1 VVIQLKESFLL
12 VIVGIYLIIGPNFG
26 TVFAAHKISDQTPPT
41 NKISD
46 QTPPT
51 NKISD
56 QTPPTNKISDQTPP
70 TNKISEVTSIEQ
82 STTTPT
88 NTTIPPPVSI
98 TVDLNKVRFGIGESV
113 HIFGKAYSNAT
124 IPWTGKVIVEVLDSN
139 NSVVFKTSSFPLNGT
154 YRADIQNTLQPGK
167 YTVNVRLDNTNE
179 GSWTSFQTVNYWGT
193 WSFYSIIG
201 GLICIALL
209 AAINAVGIRNIR
221 ITEVTNFLLFSG
233 ILLSILLTVFFA
245 DVDLGPNSPIGLVL
259 QTHGQVGSGDTSQGS
274 TQWII
279 NVGGNQRNNYE
290 DGLAIPLY
298 VVVFGVIGG
307 YLRILYEAATSR
319 RSQTSTEFKKI
330 ENEVERMPDS
340 LFEFREPSLLKH
352 LSNWVGK
359 RFTKNIN
366 HEIKAVKINPSLRRE
381 LGLDEKTEYDD
392 DTIKTAIIQRQ
403 ILISLRHDEMYRGK
417 HRLFL
422 YRTMTDLA
430 LLFLAPIFS
439 IVAWFLLAQ
448 AGIQGE
454 ATGANGQTGIFFLAA
469 ISFIVGFV
477 TNEIIQT
484 LTRFSNGILQG
495 MSRQRIPAAETKSI
509 AIYISEK
516 PTNTPVGTETMI
528 KARVINKKTGE
539 IVSGAKIT
547 GLVMNPSNVAYV
559 RLPQK
564 LSNLD
569 GDVEYSL
576 NIFKDTSLGTYLVSL
591 NAEAEGY
598 ESGLAQFNFTVVEPE
613 QLELARATRTKSNLK
628 TGRSPTNLK
637 QAQTLPSLDLA
648 SGHNNRSSVGL
659 KQIQTLPTLDATITI
674 SNNMISAGMKQ
685 TLEVSVVGFHSA
697 PPDVTVNGE
706 IIYPSGLGVVLQE
719 TRTDD
724 NGLVSY
730 NWFIDNNAGTG
741 SCMVKIY
748 LSKDGYFDKELE
760 TQYEII

>member
-1 VVIQLKESFLL
+1 MIIGNYFSHFVVIQLKESFLL
-12 VIVGIYLIIGPNFG
+12 AIVGIYLIIGPNFG
-26 TVFAAHKISDQTPPT
+26 TVFAADKMSDLLIKST
-41 NKISD
+41 KKSD
-46 QTPPT
+46 
-51 NKISD
+51 
-56 QTPPTNKISDQTPP
+56 
-70 TNKISEVTSIEQ
+70 VASIGQ
-82 STTTPT
+82 STIT
-88 NTTIPPPVSI
+88 TTIPPASI
-98 TVDLNKVRFGIGESV
+98 TVDLNKVRFDTGESV

-124 IPWTGKVIVEVLDSN
+124 IPWTGKVIIEVLDSN
-139 NSVVFKTSSFPLNGT
+139 NRVVYKTSSFPVNGT
-154 YRADIQNTLQPGK
+154 YRADIQNTLEPGK
-167 YTVNVRLDNTNE
+167 YTINVRLDNTNE

-221 ITEVTNFLLFSG
+221 IIEVTNFMLFSG
-233 ILLSILLTVFFA
+233 ILLSTLLTVFFA

-259 QTHGQVGSGDTSQGS
+259 QTHGQVGGDASQGS

-279 NVGGNQRNNYE
+279 NVGGSQRNNYE

-298 VVVFGVIGG
+298 VVVFGIIGG
-307 YLRILYEAATSR
+307 YLRILYGAATSR
-319 RSQTSTEFKKI
+319 RSQTSTEFKEI
-330 ENEVERMPDS
+330 ENEVDRMPDS

-352 LSNWVGK
+352 LSNWAGK
-359 RFTKNIN
+359 YFTKNMT

-381 LGLDEKTEYDD
+381 LGLDEKKEYDD

-422 YRTMTDLA
+422 YRTMMDIA

-454 ATGANGQTGIFFLAA
+454 ATGTHGQTGIFFLAA
-469 ISFIVGFV
+469 ISFLVGFV
-477 TNEIIQT
+477 TNEITQT
-484 LTRFSNGILQG
+484 LIRFSNGILQG
-495 MSRQRIPAAETKSI
+495 ISRQRIPPAETKSL

-516 PTNTPVGTETMI
+516 PTNTPVGAEATI
-528 KARVINKKTGE
+528 KARIINKKTGE

-547 GLVMNPSNVAYV
+547 GLVMNPSNVVYV

-576 NIFKDTSLGTYLVSL
+576 NIFNDTPLGTYLISL

-598 ESGLAQFNFTVVEPE
+598 ESGSAQFNFTVVESE

-628 TGRSPTNLK
+628 TGRSQTNLK
-637 QAQTLPSLDLA
+637 QAQTLPSLDMA

-659 KQIQTLPTLDATITI
+659 KQIQTLQTLDAIITI
-674 SNNMISAGMKQ
+674 SNDKISAGMKQ
-685 TLEVSVVGFHSA
+685 TLEVAVVGFHSEL
-697 PPDVTVNGE
+697 PDVTVNGE

-719 TRTDD
+719 TRTDN
-724 NGLVSY
+724 NGVVSY
-730 NWFIDNNAGTG
+730 NWFIDNNTGSG